1 MIARKIGLAFAAVA
15 VLGAPAMAVA
25 KERLTP
31 EQRLEKRLE
40 GRVAGEPVSCIYL
53 PAVRDTTV
61 YDKTAIVYNAG
72 GTLYVNRPD
81 NGASSLDSDD
91 VMVTE
96 LHSSQLCDIDVVRM
110 HDQSSHFYSGTV
122 FLGKFVPYRKV
133 ETAAN

>member
-96 LHSSQLCDIDVVRM
+96 PHGSQLCDVDVVRM

>member
-1 MIARKIGLAFAAVA
+1 MIARKIGLALATVA

-96 LHSSQLCDIDVVRM
+96 LHGSQLCDVDTVRM

>member
-1 MIARKIGLAFAAVA
+1 MLARTIGTALAAVA
-15 VLGAPAMAVA
+15 MLGTSGMAIA

-53 PAVRDTTV
+53 PTVRDTTV

-72 GTLYVNRPD
+72 GTLYVNRPE

-91 VMVTE
+91 IMVTD

-110 HDQSSHFYSGTV
+110 HDQTNHFYSGSI

-133 ETAAN
+133 ETARN